1 MTLLRRSYLDIPC
14 RAPVSKKGYWQ
25 FKLDGIKVGGDDVC
39 SGGCNAI
46 ADTGTSLLVGPSEEV
61 ARINQVRVVCVC
73 ACVLEVALDILPQCS
88 PCITTLRVCSR
99 ESRHHLSLSPYNESN
114 SSTHVQAIGAGGMIN
129 EQCKTFVRQYIP
141 QILKIIDTMP
151 PQQVQID

>member
-1 MTLLRRSYLDIPC
+1 MSTPSAFQSTLAAACRASSSVTPLRRSYLDIPC

-61 ARINQVRVVCVC
+61 ARINQVRVVFVC
-73 ACVLEVALDILPQCS
+73 ACVLEVAHSAAVQSMRHDS
-88 PCITTLRVCSR
+88 PRLQ
-99 ESRHHLSLSPYNESN
+99 P
-114 SSTHVQAIGAGGMIN
+114 
-129 EQCKTFVRQYIP
+129 
-141 QILKIIDTMP
+141 
-151 PQQVQID
+151 